1 MKQSDIF
8 LKKNKR
14 KVSRGFT
21 LIEALMF
28 LFLFSVI
35 TLSFYQTWIL
45 ATGHIVNVKSR
56 LGAIAVA
63 NQQMEIIRSIIFDD
77 IGTTTGIPT
86 GTLAENQTLTVN
98 NAVYNVH
105 TLVQFVDNPTDGT
118 LGAGTDIA
126 PNDYKQVTV
135 TVSWG
140 GGTDTEKVTTTSI
153 FSLDGVESVAA
164 GTGILSVNVLDGT
177 GAGVSGASVHIVN
190 SSVAPAV
197 NITASTDTNGNLTFP
212 GAPASVQG
220 YQISVSKSGYYPNTT
235 YPPYPT
241 STFNPVNIHTTVV
254 AGSLTA
260 TTLVSD
266 ADSDISF
273 RTEDPFGTDVPDVDF
288 DIAGGLA
295 IGNEVSDGSP
305 VYDYTQSL
313 STDGSGE
320 ENINDRSAGV
330 YTVALDAGETTYRFL
345 RLSPEEADFGTI
357 NLSAGTNKSVTMVLA
372 DKSFSSALITAVNS
386 ADNQPIAGA
395 SVRLTNVGIGYDTTV
410 TTDTYG
416 QAFFHTANTPLVA
429 GTYDV
434 EITAASYVTK
444 TGTVDVAGDKLEEE
458 QFTLVFI
465 PG

>member
-1 MKQSDIF
+1 M
-8 LKKNKR
+8 NR
-14 KVSRGFT
+14 KLGGFT

-77 IGTTTGIPT
+77 IGTTTGIPV
-86 GTLAENQTLTVN
+86 GTLTETQTLAVN
-98 NAVYNVH
+98 NAVYTVH
-105 TLVQFVDNPTDGT
+105 TLVQYVDDSTDGT
-118 LGAGTDIA
+118 LGAGTDMA
-126 PNDYKQVTV
+126 PNDYKKVTV

-140 GGTDTEKVTTTSI
+140 GGTDTEKITTTSI

-177 GAGVSGASVHIVN
+177 GAGVSGASVQIVN

-220 YQISVSKSGYYPNTT
+220 YEISVSKSGYYPNTT

-266 ADSDISF
+266 QVSDISF
-273 RTEDPFGTDVPDVDF
+273 RTQDPFGNDIPDIDF
-288 DIAGGLA
+288 DITGGLVV
-295 IGNEVSDGSP
+295 GTNVSDSSS
-305 VYDYTQSL
+305 VYDYTDSL
-313 STDGSGE
+313 ATDGSGE
-320 ENINDRSAGV
+320 KNINDRSTGE
-330 YTVALDAGETTYRFL
+330 YTIALDASEANYRYI
-345 RLSPEEADFGTI
+345 RLTPEEPTFGTV
-357 NLSAGTNKSVTMVLA
+357 NLSAGVNETVTMVLA

-395 SVRLTNVGIGYDTTV
+395 IIRLTNTGISYDVTV

-416 QAFFHTANTPLVA
+416 QAFFHTANTPLA
-429 GTYDV
+429 PGTYDV

-444 TGTVDVAGDKLEEE
+444 TGTIDIAGDKLEEE
-458 QFTLVFI
+458 QFALVFI